1 MIQIMMKMMIRCLT
15 DITIEEGDTVDWVW
29 EGVGHNVKSIPR
41 GTFGTAGDDSTTFN
55 SPFTYS
61 YTFMD
66 IGIFDFECVPHS
78 SIMYGTINC
87 SCRRYI
93 KYR

>member
-1 MIQIMMKMMIRCLT
+1 MIRCLT

-41 GTFGTAGDDSTTFN
+41 GTFGTAGDDSTAFN